1 MHLQIITA
9 IIYMLHLSELYIK
22 KKVLLNMQLCFQISQ
37 INSIEVKSAAVSL
50 VNINNLAIN
59 VWVVF
64 MPSFFYILL
73 IDFKHLE
80 LS

>member
-22 KKVLLNMQLCFQISQ
+22 KKTVLLNMQLCFQISQ

-64 MPSFFYILL
+64 MPSFFLH
-73 IDFKHLE
+73 FVN
-80 LS
+80 

>member
-22 KKVLLNMQLCFQISQ
+22 KTVLLNMQLCFQISQ

>member
-22 KKVLLNMQLCFQISQ
+22 KTVLLNMQLCFQISQ

-50 VNINNLAIN
+50 VNINNLAIT

>member
-22 KKVLLNMQLCFQISQ
+22 KTVLLNIQLCFQISQ

>member
-1 MHLQIITA
+1 
-9 IIYMLHLSELYIK
+9 
-22 KKVLLNMQLCFQISQ
+22 MQLCFQISQ

-59 VWVVF
+59 LRVVF
-64 MPSFFYILL
+64 MPSFFKILL